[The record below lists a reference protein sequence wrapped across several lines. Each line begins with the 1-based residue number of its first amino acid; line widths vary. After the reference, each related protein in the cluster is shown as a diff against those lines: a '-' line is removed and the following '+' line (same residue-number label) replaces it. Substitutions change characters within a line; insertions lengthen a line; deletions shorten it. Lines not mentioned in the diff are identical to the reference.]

1 MLGGARKSR
10 KHEPLNLNLTS
21 MMDMFTIIL
30 VFLIFSFSSQ
40 DQNLKLDPDLTLPE
54 STAAIEFKWAINVNL
69 TPTALKVEQNTIAKV
84 RKGKFTDV
92 KVDKEKKRVVP
103 LYNLLKKFKDIES
116 REKVNP
122 TGGETV
128 IAFQADK
135 NLPFETIDLVMKTA
149 AQAGYP
155 NFRFVVLKK

>member
-1 MLGGARKSR
+1 MKKGKRVKA
-10 KHEPLNLNLTS
+10 EIMNLNLTS

-30 VFLIFSFSSQ
+30 VFLIFSFSKQ

-69 TPTALKVEQNTIAKV
+69 TPTELRVEGNTIAKV
-84 RKGKFTDV
+84 KNGKFAGV
-92 KVDKEKKRVVP
+92 KVDKDKKRVTP
-103 LYNLLKKFKDIES
+103 LFNLLKKFKDIES

-122 TGGETV
+122 TGDETV
-128 IAFQADK
+128 ISLQADK
-135 NLPFETIDLVMKTA
+135 NTSFEIMDLVMKTS